1 MRRGSHSAWT
11 IMEDSLEEVTLDLKL
26 DFGMKAKQKLGQNL
40 LGTTDNNGVCLCGTM
55 PGLHL

>member
-26 DFGMKAKQKLGQNL
+26 DFRMKAK
-40 LGTTDNNGVCLCGTM
+40 
-55 PGLHL
+55 